1 MAFSD
6 QNKSS
11 KKSHEAGQRPTT
23 GCWFLLDYSLPPYQ
37 IGSKA
42 IVFSSSFTINF
53 RIVYIRPIYQS
64 LNKRIWFTIL
74 FFFSS
79 QREFHQVRNIV
90 FFAKLWLILS
100 QLELW
105 RTELPK
111 CTQSIFYI
119 ENWPCHLSCFINSFL
134 YVSLGFLKSL
144 SLS

>member
-11 KKSHEAGQRPTT
+11 TKSHKAGQRPTT

-37 IGSKA
+37 IESKA

-53 RIVYIRPIYQS
+53 RIMYIRPIYQS
-64 LNKRIWFTIL
+64 LDKRIWFTIL
-74 FFFSS
+74 FFHLKESCPLF
-79 QREFHQVRNIV
+79 EILF

-100 QLELW
+100 QLESW

-111 CTQSIFYI
+111 CTPSIFI
-119 ENWPCHLSCFINSFL
+119 ENWPYHLSCFINSFL
-134 YVSLGFLKSL
+134 YVRLGFLKSL